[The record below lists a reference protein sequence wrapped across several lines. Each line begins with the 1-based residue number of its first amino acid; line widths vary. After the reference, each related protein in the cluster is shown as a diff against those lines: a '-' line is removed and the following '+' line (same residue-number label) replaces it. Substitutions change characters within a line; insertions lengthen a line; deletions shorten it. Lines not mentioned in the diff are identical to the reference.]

1 MKMAVFIRST
11 FCAIV
16 LFAAAMTAA
25 AENVVSICAQIN
37 ASGNI
42 RIDQPEA
49 LLRLLEYTP
58 AAIVPE
64 NGENAAEHHRTA
76 TSVRTGY
83 RVQVFDDNNPRTAR
97 SEAESASRRISASFP
112 QLRSYM
118 TFNSPYWRVKVGD
131 FRTRGEAEAAL
142 AEIRAAFPYLA
153 PYLRVVRD
161 KINIV
166 D

>member
-1 MKMAVFIRST
+1 MAVLLRST
-11 FCAIV
+11 LCSIA
-16 LFAAAMTAA
+16 LFAMATIAA
-25 AENVVSICAQIN
+25 AEDTVSICAQIN

-42 RIDQPEA
+42 RIDQPAA

-58 AAIVPE
+58 MAIVNE
-64 NGENAAEHHRTA
+64 NGETVGENHRTA
-76 TSVRTGY
+76 PSVRTGY
-83 RVQVFDDNNPRTAR
+83 RVQIFDDNNPRTAR
-97 SEAESASRRISASFP
+97 AQAESANRNLRSSFP
-112 QLRSYM
+112 HLRSYM
-118 TFNSPYWRVKVGD
+118 SFNSPYWRVKAGD

-166 D
+166 E